1 MTLAD
6 TPTITQSSITLE
18 ENKKLL
24 SEIGIQIVNLKS
36 LTIQKRAYYK
46 NIVQGFYGT
55 MALLKMLFQ
64 QKQRLFLK

>member
-46 NIVQGFYGT
+46 NIVQC
-55 MALLKMLFQ
+55 LRK
-64 QKQRLFLK
+64 